1 MPLKVLLAD
10 ESTSI
15 KKAFQLALSDY
26 GVEVKSVPSG
36 LDVLS
41 VSLDFKPDIIFA
53 DVLLTKKS
61 GYEVCK
67 EVKSHPALSP
77 IPFILMWSHFME
89 FDSSLATQA
98 GFTDKI
104 EKPFDTETLRQK
116 VNTYVAK
123 TKAHPLNGMLEFP
136 EMPNFIESD
145 SIVRQRKNYLEEK
158 TEATYVDTHESTQ
171 KIELAEIEETDEQ
184 FAPVQLKHE
193 IKQKTPPE
201 HKQELKNDHQF
212 THSKTVQKPAA
223 DPFEIQIETE
233 NYGDFEEVV
242 LVKSDKAGNLQNRIQ
257 EQIQTYLENSPVAMT
272 KSDQLQNQR
281 SASDTTYSSTDYDE
295 QLMREEVRLMAEKI
309 CWQIIPDI
317 TEKIVREE
325 ISKLLSNIDKSI

>member
-1 MPLKVLLAD
+1 MALKVLLAD

-67 EVKSHPALSP
+67 EVKSHPALAP
-77 IPFILMWSHFME
+77 TPFILMWSHFME
-89 FDSSLATQA
+89 FDSNLATQC

-116 VNTYVAK
+116 INTYVPK
-123 TKAHPLNGMLEFP
+123 TKKHPLSGMIEFP
-136 EMPNFIESD
+136 DMPQFIESE
-145 SIVRQRKNYLEEK
+145 SAIRQKNSYQEERTK
-158 TEATYVDTHESTQ
+158 PTAVETKEPTR
-171 KIELAEIEETDEQ
+171 KIEIPNIEVDDHQFSDEQ

-193 IKQKTPPE
+193 
-201 HKQELKNDHQF
+201 NHQPH
-212 THSKTVQKPAA
+212 TANPAA
-223 DPFEIQIETE
+223 DHFEIQIETE

-242 LVKSDKAGNLQNRIQ
+242 LVKSDKSGNLQNRIQ
-257 EQIQTYLENSPVAMT
+257 EQIQSYLEHSPVAMN
-272 KSDQLQNQR
+272 KSTQMQSQKP
-281 SASDTTYSSTDYDE
+281 TTISSSFDE

-325 ISKLLSNIDKSI
+325 ITKLLSNIDKSI

>member
-1 MPLKVLLAD
+1 MALKVLLAD

-67 EVKSHPALSP
+67 EVKSHPALAP
-77 IPFILMWSHFME
+77 TPFILMWSHFME
-89 FDSSLATQA
+89 FDTNLATQS

-104 EKPFDTETLRQK
+104 EKPFDTEMLRQK
-116 VNTYVAK
+116 INTYVPK
-123 TKAHPLNGMLEFP
+123 TKKHPLNGMIEFP
-136 EMPNFIESD
+136 EMPQFIETESM
-145 SIVRQRKNYLEEK
+145 IRKKNSYLEEK
-158 TEATYVDTHESTQ
+158 SKPTTTENRETTKS
-171 KIELAEIEETDEQ
+171 IEIPNIEVIDDQ
-184 FAPVQLKHE
+184 FEPVQLKHDTNS
-193 IKQKTPPE
+193 QYQAT
-201 HKQELKNDHQF
+201 QQ
-212 THSKTVQKPAA
+212 QQAA
-223 DPFEIQIETE
+223 DHFEIQIETE

-242 LVKSDKAGNLQNRIQ
+242 LVKSDKSGNLQNRIQ
-257 EQIQTYLENSPVAMT
+257 EQIQSYLEHSPVAMN
-272 KSDQLQNQR
+272 KSAKMQTPK
-281 SASDTTYSSTDYDE
+281 STITSTPSSNFDE

-325 ISKLLSNIDKSI
+325 ITKLLSNIDKSI

>member
-1 MPLKVLLAD
+1 MALKVLLAD

-67 EVKSHPALSP
+67 EVKSHPALGQT
-77 IPFILMWSHFME
+77 PFILMWSHFME
-89 FDSSLATQA
+89 FDTNLATQS

-104 EKPFDTETLRQK
+104 EKPFDTEMLRQK
-116 VNTYVAK
+116 INTYVPK
-123 TKAHPLNGMLEFP
+123 TKKHPLHNMIEFP
-136 EMPNFIESD
+136 EMPQFIESE
-145 SIVRQRKNYLEEK
+145 SVVRQRNAYLEEK
-158 TEATYVDTHESTQ
+158 TKPTALEN
-171 KIELAEIEETDEQ
+171 IETTKSIEIPNIEVIDEQ
-184 FAPVQLKHE
+184 FEPVQLKHE
-193 IKQKTPPE
+193 TNPQQQATSP
-201 HKQELKNDHQF
+201 QE
-212 THSKTVQKPAA
+212 AA
-223 DPFEIQIETE
+223 DHFEIQIETE

-242 LVKSDKAGNLQNRIQ
+242 LVKSDKSGNLQNRIQ
-257 EQIQTYLENSPVAMT
+257 EQIQSYLEHSPVAMN
-272 KSDQLQNQR
+272 KSAKMQTQKT
-281 SASDTTYSSTDYDE
+281 ATTSSSSSTSNFDE
-295 QLMREEVRLMAEKI
+295 QLMREEIRLMAEKI

-325 ISKLLSNIDKSI
+325 ITKLLSNIDKSI

>member
-1 MPLKVLLAD
+1 MALKVLLAD

-15 KKAFQLALSDY
+15 KKAFHLALSDY

-67 EVKSHPALSP
+67 EVKSHPSLST

-89 FDSSLATQA
+89 FDSNLATHS
-98 GFTDKI
+98 GFTDKL
-104 EKPFDTETLRQK
+104 EKPFDTESLRQR
-116 VNTYVAK
+116 VNTYVPK
-123 TKAHPLNGMLEFP
+123 TKKHPLNGMIEFP
-136 EMPNFIESD
+136 DMPNFIETESYI
-145 SIVRQRKNYLEEK
+145 SKKNKYLEEK
-158 TEATYVDTHESTQ
+158 TNPLFNEVKNEIKEPTK
-171 KIELAEIEETDEQ
+171 KIEVPYVETLDEQ
-184 FAPVQLKHE
+184 FEPVQLKHE
-193 IKQKTPPE
+193 
-201 HKQELKNDHQF
+201 N
-212 THSKTVQKPAA
+212 THTQNNLYTNPSA
-223 DPFEIQIETE
+223 DQFEIQIETE

-242 LVKSDKAGNLQNRIQ
+242 LVKSDKSENLQNRIQ
-257 EQIQTYLENSPVAMT
+257 HQIETYLENSPVSMN
-272 KSDQLQNQR
+272 KSSKKQSPHQP
-281 SASDTTYSSTDYDE
+281 TTSHSHFDE

-317 TEKIVREE
+317 AEKIVREE
-325 ISKLLSNIDKSI
+325 ITKLLSNIDKSI

>member
-1 MPLKVLLAD
+1 MGLKVLLAD

-41 VSLDFKPDIIFA
+41 VSLDFMPDIIFA

-67 EVKSHPALSP
+67 EVKSHPLLAST
-77 IPFILMWSHFME
+77 PFILMWSHFME
-89 FDSSLATQA
+89 FDTNLATQA

-104 EKPFDTETLRQK
+104 EKPFDTETLRLK
-116 VNTYVAK
+116 VNTYVGK
-123 TKAHPLNGMLEFP
+123 TKKHPLHGMIQFP
-136 EMPNFIESD
+136 DMPNFVESETF
-145 SIVRQRKNYLEEK
+145 VRQKNNYLEEK
-158 TEATYVDTHESTQ
+158 NKTAFVETKEPTQ
-171 KIELAEIEETDEQ
+171 KSIPEQSSTPTVDMTEDE
-184 FAPVQLKHE
+184 FSPVQLK
-193 IKQKTPPE
+193 T
-201 HKQELKNDHQF
+201 D
-212 THSKTVQKPAA
+212 S
-223 DPFEIQIETE
+223 FEIQIETE
-233 NYGDFEEVV
+233 NFGDFEEVV
-242 LVKSDKAGNLQNRIQ
+242 LVKSEQNGNLQNRIHQ
-257 EQIQTYLENSPVAMT
+257 QIQSYLEHSPVAQN
-272 KSDQLQNQR
+272 KSNLKQQQQN
-281 SASDTTYSSTDYDE
+281 TISSKTSNFDE
-295 QLMREEVRLMAEKI
+295 QIMREEIRLMAEKI